1 MYRLFRA
8 PRGLRG
14 KLFKLTGPIFLETLL
29 MLTLGVVDTLM
40 LSHHSD
46 NAVAAVGVVNQLL
59 NMVFLLF
66 NITTTGTSVMCALYF
81 GAKDHKSFIQV
92 LGTSLLFNAGI
103 GCLISLMLFLFGREM
118 LVLMDIRPDYANV
131 ERDGK
136 LEQADPDE
144 VEIGSIIV
152 VQPDAATYM
161 HIVGGFGFFQAVNFK
176 SWQVLRAANKPNY
189 AMQVTLL
196 INVLNVFG
204 NYALIFGHFGFPALG
219 VQGAAISTSVCRGV
233 AMTLLFI
240 MLFKRLVPRIPLA
253 YFRPFPF
260 QKLRDVLKIG
270 LPSAAEQI
278 SYDASQVTIVYFI
291 NMLGNEY
298 LTARVYVMNIV
309 IIGYIFSLS
318 IAQATSIC
326 TGNLVGARKK
336 QAAYLLS
343 WYAWRR
349 SLLITLVA
357 STGVYLL
364 GRPLLGIFTENQAII
379 TIAMGALLVDVLLE
393 QGRATVLLFLFC
405 LRSVGDVVVPV
416 IIELFCMWF
425 FAVFCGYMFGIV
437 FGLGLAGMWF
447 AFALDECS
455 RGAVLCLRWRT
466 QKWKKRMLI
475 KNPVNIS

>member
-8 PRGLRG
+8 QRGLRG

-103 GCLISLMLFLFGREM
+103 GCLISLMLFLFGKEM
-118 LVLMDIRPDYANV
+118 LVLMDIRPDYANI
-131 ERDGK
+131 EQDGK
-136 LEQADPDE
+136 LEKVDPDE
-144 VEIGSIIV
+144 IEIG
-152 VQPDAATYM
+152 
-161 HIVGGFGFFQAVNFK
+161 
-176 SWQVLRAANKPNY
+176 RAANKPNY